1 MVSIKIDKVEKTT
14 PLHPNMLLGKII
26 EIEDTGCVK
35 IVTELSNVNTLISLM
50 SNWIIQLKYLSQL
63 LVRKRVDS
71 SKSICIIVNSKHRM
85 REIINQTSR
94 VLLKASLSPG
104 SPQLVAHFTAF
115 TRQVF
120 FGRLKQI
127 EVE

>member
-71 SKSICIIVNSKHRM
+71 SKSICIIVNS
-85 REIINQTSR
+85 N
-94 VLLKASLSPG
+94 
-104 SPQLVAHFTAF
+104 
-115 TRQVF
+115 
-120 FGRLKQI
+120 I
-127 EVE
+127 ECVK